1 VLVLG
6 ILLPDG
12 VDKALA
18 HVGSDG
24 DFPWVAP
31 LLLCLFKS
39 GDLLSNR
46 QRLVRISTRT
56 LPFRLTEGILP
67 EPNRPN
73 SLQGLVL

>member
-1 VLVLG
+1 MLVLG

-46 QRLVRISTRT
+46 QRLSTYFNPDSAVQTDGRNT
-56 LPFRLTEGILP
+56 ARA
-67 EPNRPN
+67 
-73 SLQGLVL
+73 